1 MNCADIT
8 FVVLT
13 RNEAANIRDCL
24 ASAPAQSP
32 KLVYD
37 AESGDDTISL
47 ARAAGANVEI
57 TPWEGYL
64 RARNAAAEMVRTPWT
79 FMLDADERL
88 SRELA
93 AELESLQ
100 PAEGVVAFSVP
111 RRNWFCGKWIRG
123 CGWWPDRLV
132 RLFKTG
138 STQLQAHAAASA
150 AALHERWQPRGE
162 WRPLQSPLDH
172 FTYPTIEAYRRKFQ
186 LYTTLE
192 AQARTASLALLVS
205 AWLTMPLRALW
216 LYFVKG
222 GVFDGWRG
230 LFIATA
236 SAMYPV
242 AVAGK
247 ARAAA
252 KRIPPA
258 GAHSQE
264 RAR

>member
-1 MNCADIT
+1 VNCADIT

-13 RNEAANIRDCL
+13 RNEAANIEACL
-24 ASAPAQSP
+24 ASTPARSP

-37 AESGDDTISL
+37 AESRDETVSL
-47 ARAAGANVEI
+47 ARAAGAAIAVA
-57 TPWEGYL
+57 PWEGYL
-64 RARNAAAEMVRTPWT
+64 RARNAAARLVQTPWT

-93 AELESLQ
+93 AELLTLQ
-100 PAEGVVAFSVP
+100 TAPGVAAFSIP

-138 STQLQAHAAASA
+138 CAELQGHAAASS
-150 AALHERWQPRGE
+150 AALHERW
-162 WRPLQSPLDH
+162 RPLGECTQLESPLDH
-172 FTYPTIEAYRRKFQ
+172 FSYRSIASYRRKFQ
-186 LYTTLE
+186 LYTALE
-192 AQARTASLALLVS
+192 AEARTPSLAALAR

-216 LYFVKG
+216 LLFIKG
-222 GVFDGWRG
+222 GVLDGWRG

-242 AVAGK
+242 AVVGK
-247 ARAAA
+247 AYAVKRTPAA
-252 KRIPPA
+252 RTR
-258 GAHSQE
+258 SEE

>member
-13 RNEAANIRDCL
+13 RNEATNIRDCL
-24 ASAPAQSP
+24 ASTPAQSP

-47 ARAAGANVEI
+47 ARAAGATVEVV
-57 TPWEGYL
+57 PWEGYVL
-64 RARNAAAEMVRTPWT
+64 ARNAAAQLVRTPWT

-93 AELESLQ
+93 AELGSLQ
-100 PAEGVVAFSVP
+100 AVEGVVAFSVS

-132 RLFKTG
+132 RLFRTG
-138 STQLQAHAAASA
+138 RAELQSHAAAST
-150 AALHERWQPRGE
+150 AALHERWQPLGE
-162 WRPLQSPLDH
+162 CEPLRSPLDH
-172 FTYPTIEAYRRKFQ
+172 FTYPSIEAYRRKFQ

-192 AQARTASLALLVS
+192 AQARTASFGLLVS

-216 LYFVKG
+216 LFFIKG
-222 GVFDGWRG
+222 GMFDGWRG

-236 SAMYPV
+236 SAIYPV
-242 AVAGK
+242 AVAAK
-247 ARAAA
+247 ACAAA
-252 KRIPPA
+252 
-258 GAHSQE
+258 QE